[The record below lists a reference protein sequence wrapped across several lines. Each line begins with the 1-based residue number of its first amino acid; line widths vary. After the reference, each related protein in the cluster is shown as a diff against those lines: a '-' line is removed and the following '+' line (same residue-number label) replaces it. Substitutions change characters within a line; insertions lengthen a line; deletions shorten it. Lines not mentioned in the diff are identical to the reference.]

1 MLVLTRGPGQSL
13 VLAGD
18 IVITVLSARG
28 RAVRLGVEAP
38 PGVGVVRGELRG
50 ELTGQ
55 SRHSG
60 PSTETASQGHD
71 FDEIGVLRSKPP
83 RIPR

>member
-18 IVITVLSARG
+18 IVITVLSSRG
-28 RAVRLGVEAP
+28 RAVRLGIEAP
-38 PGVGVVRGELRG
+38 PGVGVVRGEL
-50 ELTGQ
+50 TGQ
-55 SRHSG
+55 SRQSG
-60 PSTETASQGHD
+60 PSTETAPSDHD
-71 FDEIGVLRSKPP
+71 FDGIGVPASNPR

>member
-1 MLVLTRGPGQSL
+1 VLVLTRGPGQSL

-28 RAVRLGVEAP
+28 RSVRLGVEAP
-38 PGVGVVRGELRG
+38 PGVGVVRGEL
-50 ELTGQ
+50 TGQ
-55 SRHSG
+55 SRQSG
-60 PSTETASQGHD
+60 PSTETAPQGHD
-71 FDEIGVLRSKPP
+71 FDEIGVPSSSPR